1 MRAHFRIC
9 TDPATALHR
18 PRHPLSLARKRAD
31 EYDVELSML
40 LDWLTHEEVCSRMH
54 ALRPYGIANAF
65 FVQET

>member
-9 TDPATALHR
+9 TDPAAALHR

-54 ALRPYGIANAF
+54 ALR
-65 FVQET
+65 